1 MLEPAKHHG
10 LIVIGPT
17 LTILLFGEAAVL
29 LRAAMIGVTVP
40 RADHD
45 GPVLDALRRL
55 RCAVLLTTEAEVHWA
70 VVDLRPLRISA
81 RD

>member
-1 MLEPAKHHG
+1 MPEPAKHHG

-40 RADHD
+40 RADHN
-45 GPVLDALRRL
+45 GPVFDALRRL
-55 RCAVLLTTEAEVHWA
+55 QLAVLLTSEAEVHWG
-70 VVDLRPLRISA
+70 VVDLRPPRTSA
-81 RD
+81 SD